1 MLIGLKSHEKDISN
15 YVKDIVQEYGISVLC
30 GQAGTVLAGNLF
42 DQGLR
47 MKKASL
53 FTALAVALS
62 INLAHA
68 AEKLTVAATPVP
80 HAEILELIK
89 PTLAKEGVD
98 LQIKVFTDYVQ
109 PNVQV
114 DQKRLDAN
122 YFQTLPYLN
131 NFNEGKGT
139 NLVTVVG
146 VHVEPFGGYSKKVKS
161 LDELKEGATVA
172 IPNEGSNS
180 GRALLLLQK
189 AGLITLK
196 DPKNALATPKDIVN
210 NPKKL
215 KFKEL
220 ESAMLPRVLNEVDLD
235 MINTNYALEAGLNPA
250 KDALVIEGADSPYV
264 NFLVARPDNKDSPAM
279 QKLAKA
285 LTSPEVKA
293 FIAKKYQ
300 GAVLPAF

>member
-1 MLIGLKSHEKDISN
+1 
-15 YVKDIVQEYGISVLC
+15 
-30 GQAGTVLAGNLF
+30 
-42 DQGLR
+42 
-47 MKKASL
+47 MKKVLL
-53 FTALAVALS
+53 FTALAVALTVS
-62 INLAHA
+62 LAQA
-68 AEKLTVAATPVP
+68 GEKLVVAATPVP

-98 LQIKVFTDYVQ
+98 LEIKVFTDYVQ

-114 DQKRLDAN
+114 AEKRLDAN
-122 YFQTLPYLN
+122 YFQTLPYLE
-131 NFNEGKGT
+131 NFNKGKGT
-139 NLVTVVG
+139 NLVTVIG

-161 LDELKEGATVA
+161 LDELKDGATIA

-189 AGLITLK
+189 AGLIELK
-196 DPKNALATPKDIVN
+196 DPKNALSTPKDIAK
-210 NPKKL
+210 NPRNF

-220 ESAMLPRVLNEVDLD
+220 ESALLPRVLDQVDLD

-264 NFLVARPDNKDSPAM
+264 NYLVARPDNKDSDAI

-293 FIAKKYQ
+293 FIDQKYK

>member
-1 MLIGLKSHEKDISN
+1 
-15 YVKDIVQEYGISVLC
+15 
-30 GQAGTVLAGNLF
+30 
-42 DQGLR
+42 
-47 MKKASL
+47 MKKALL
-53 FTALAVALS
+53 FTALAAALTMGVA
-62 INLAHA
+62 NAN
-68 AEKLTVAATPVP
+68 EKLVVAATPVP
-80 HAEILELIK
+80 HAEILELVK
-89 PTLAKEGVD
+89 PILAKEGVD
-98 LQIKVFTDYVQ
+98 LEIKVFTDYVQ

-122 YFQTLPYLN
+122 YFETLPYLK

-146 VHVEPFGGYSKKVKS
+146 VHVEPFGGYSKKIKS
-161 LDELKEGATVA
+161 LSELKDGATVA

-180 GRALLLLQK
+180 GRALILLQK

-196 DPKNALATPKDIVN
+196 DPKNALATPKDIAE
-210 NPKKL
+210 NPKHL

-220 ESAMLPRVLNEVDLD
+220 ESAMLPRALDQVDLD
-235 MINTNYALEAGLNPA
+235 MINTNYALDAGLNPA

-264 NFLVARPDNKDSPAM
+264 NYLVARPDNKDSDAM
-279 QKLAKA
+279 KKLAAA

-293 FIAKKYQ
+293 FIEKKYN

>member
-1 MLIGLKSHEKDISN
+1 
-15 YVKDIVQEYGISVLC
+15 
-30 GQAGTVLAGNLF
+30 
-42 DQGLR
+42 
-47 MKKASL
+47 MKKSL
-53 FTALAVALS
+53 LTAALAAALALTS
-62 INLAHA
+62 VAHA
-68 AEKLTVAATPVP
+68 AEKLVVAATPVP

-98 LQIKVFTDYVQ
+98 LEIKVFTDYVQ

-122 YFQTLPYLN
+122 YFQTLPYLKS
-131 NFNEGKGT
+131 FNEGKGT
-139 NLVTVVG
+139 NLVTVIG
-146 VHVEPFGGYSKKVKS
+146 VHVEPFGGYSKKIKNLS
-161 LDELKEGATVA
+161 ELKDGATVA

-180 GRALLLLQK
+180 GRALILLQK

-196 DPKNALATPKDIVN
+196 DPKNALATPKDIAE
-210 NPKKL
+210 NPKNL

-220 ESAMLPRVLNEVDLD
+220 ESAMLARVLDQVDLD

-250 KDALVIEGADSPYV
+250 KDALIIEGSDSPYV
-264 NFLVARPDNKDSPAM
+264 NFLVARPDNKDSDAM

-293 FIAKKYQ
+293 FIAKKYS

>member
-1 MLIGLKSHEKDISN
+1 MKKTLLLTAFAAALS
-15 YVKDIVQEYGISVLC
+15 
-30 GQAGTVLAGNLF
+30 LAG
-42 DQGLR
+42 
-47 MKKASL
+47 
-53 FTALAVALS
+53 
-62 INLAHA
+62 LAHA
-68 AEKLTVAATPVP
+68 GEKLVVAATPIP

-98 LQIKVFTDYVQ
+98 LEIKVFTDYVQ

-114 DQKRLDAN
+114 AEKHLDAN
-122 YFQTLPYLN
+122 YFQTKPYLD
-131 NFNEGKGT
+131 NFNKGKGT

-161 LDELKEGATVA
+161 LADLQDGATVA

-196 DPKNALATPKDIVN
+196 DPTNALATPKDIATN
-210 NPKKL
+210 TKHL

-220 ESAMLPRVLNEVDLD
+220 ESAMLPRVLDQVDLD

-264 NFLVARPDNKDSPAM
+264 NFLVARPDNQNSDAM

-293 FIAKKYQ
+293 FIDQKYK

>member
-1 MLIGLKSHEKDISN
+1 
-15 YVKDIVQEYGISVLC
+15 
-30 GQAGTVLAGNLF
+30 
-42 DQGLR
+42 
-47 MKKASL
+47 MKKVLL
-53 FTALAVALS
+53 FSALAAALTAG
-62 INLAHA
+62 LAQA
-68 AEKLTVAATPVP
+68 NEKLVVAATPIP

-98 LQIKVFTDYVQ
+98 LDIKVFTDYVQ

-114 DQKRLDAN
+114 AEKRLDAN
-122 YFQTLPYLN
+122 YFQTLPYLES
-131 NFNEGKGT
+131 FNKGKGT

-146 VHVEPFGGYSKKVKS
+146 VHVEPFGGYSKKVK
-161 LDELKEGATVA
+161 DIKDLKDGATIA

-180 GRALLLLQK
+180 GRALILLQK
-189 AGLITLK
+189 AGLIELK
-196 DPKNALATPKDIVN
+196 DPTNAVATPKDIAK
-210 NPKKL
+210 NPHNF

-220 ESAMLPRVLNEVDLD
+220 ESALLPRVLDQVDLD

-250 KDALVIEGADSPYV
+250 TDALIIEGADSPYV
-264 NFLVARPDNKDSPAM
+264 NFLVARPDNKDSDAI

-293 FIAKKYQ
+293 FIAQKYK

>member
-1 MLIGLKSHEKDISN
+1 
-15 YVKDIVQEYGISVLC
+15 
-30 GQAGTVLAGNLF
+30 
-42 DQGLR
+42 
-47 MKKASL
+47 MKKVLL
-53 FTALAVALS
+53 FTALAAALTAG
-62 INLAHA
+62 LAQA
-68 AEKLTVAATPVP
+68 GEKLVVAATPVP

-89 PTLAKEGVD
+89 PALAKEGVD
-98 LQIKVFTDYVQ
+98 LDIKVFTDYVQ

-122 YFQTLPYLN
+122 YFQTLPYLQS
-131 NFNEGKGT
+131 FNEGKGT
-139 NLVTVVG
+139 HLETVIG

-161 LDELKEGATVA
+161 LAELKDGATIA

-180 GRALLLLQK
+180 GRALILLQK
-189 AGLITLK
+189 AGLIELK
-196 DPKNALATPKDIVN
+196 DPTNAVSTPKDIAK
-210 NPKKL
+210 NPHNF

-220 ESAMLPRVLNEVDLD
+220 ESALLPRVLDQVDLD

-250 KDALVIEGADSPYV
+250 TDALIIEGADSPYV
-264 NFLVARPDNKDSPAM
+264 NFLVARPDNKDSEAI

-293 FIAKKYQ
+293 FIAEKYK

>member
-1 MLIGLKSHEKDISN
+1 
-15 YVKDIVQEYGISVLC
+15 
-30 GQAGTVLAGNLF
+30 
-42 DQGLR
+42 
-47 MKKASL
+47 MKKVLL
-53 FTALAVALS
+53 FTALAAALTAGFAQA
-62 INLAHA
+62 N
-68 AEKLTVAATPVP
+68 EKLVVAATPVP

-114 DQKRLDAN
+114 AEKRLDAN
-122 YFQTLPYLN
+122 YFQTLPYLE
-131 NFNEGKGT
+131 NFNKGKGT
-139 NLVTVVG
+139 NLVTVIG
-146 VHVEPFGGYSKKVKS
+146 VHVEPFGGYSKKIKNIS
-161 LDELKEGATVA
+161 ELKDGATVA

-189 AGLITLK
+189 AGVITLK
-196 DPKNALATPKDIVN
+196 DPTNALSTPKDIAS

-220 ESAMLPRVLNEVDLD
+220 ESALLPRVLDQVDLD

-250 KDALVIEGADSPYV
+250 KDALIIEDAKSPYV
-264 NFLVARPDNKDSPAM
+264 NFLVARPDNKDSDAI

-293 FIAKKYQ
+293 FIEKKYN

>member
-1 MLIGLKSHEKDISN
+1 
-15 YVKDIVQEYGISVLC
+15 
-30 GQAGTVLAGNLF
+30 
-42 DQGLR
+42 
-47 MKKASL
+47 MKKVLL
-53 FTALAVALS
+53 FTALAAALTTG
-62 INLAHA
+62 LAQA
-68 AEKLTVAATPVP
+68 GEKLVVAATPVP

-98 LQIKVFTDYVQ
+98 LEIKVFTDYVQ

-122 YFQTLPYLN
+122 YFQTLPYLKS
-131 NFNEGKGT
+131 FNEGKGT
-139 NLVTVVG
+139 HLETVIG
-146 VHVEPFGGYSKKVKS
+146 VHVEPFGGYSKKIKT
-161 LDELKEGATVA
+161 LAELKDGATIA

-180 GRALLLLQK
+180 GRALILLQK
-189 AGLITLK
+189 AGLIELK
-196 DPKNALATPKDIVN
+196 DPKNTVSTPKDIAK
-210 NPKKL
+210 NPHNF

-220 ESAMLPRVLNEVDLD
+220 ESAMLPRVLDQVDLD

-250 KDALVIEGADSPYV
+250 KDALIIEGADSPYV
-264 NFLVARPDNKDSPAM
+264 NYLVARPDNKDSVAI

-293 FIAKKYQ
+293 FIEKKYS

>member
-1 MLIGLKSHEKDISN
+1 
-15 YVKDIVQEYGISVLC
+15 
-30 GQAGTVLAGNLF
+30 
-42 DQGLR
+42 
-47 MKKASL
+47 MKKALL
-53 FTALAVALS
+53 FTALAAALTMGVA
-62 INLAHA
+62 NAN
-68 AEKLTVAATPVP
+68 EKLVVAATPVP
-80 HAEILELIK
+80 HAEILEVVK
-89 PTLAKEGVD
+89 PILAKEGVD
-98 LQIKVFTDYVQ
+98 LEIKVFTDYVQ

-122 YFQTLPYLN
+122 YFETLPYLK

-161 LDELKEGATVA
+161 LADLKDGATVA

-196 DPKNALATPKDIVN
+196 DPTNALATPKDIAE
-210 NPKKL
+210 NPKHL

-220 ESAMLPRVLNEVDLD
+220 ESAMLPRALDQVDLD
-235 MINTNYALEAGLNPA
+235 MINTNYALDAGLNPA
-250 KDALVIEGADSPYV
+250 KDALLIEGSDSPYV
-264 NFLVARPDNKDSPAM
+264 NYLVARPDNKDSDAM
-279 QKLAKA
+279 KKLAAA

-293 FIAKKYQ
+293 FIIKKYN

>member
-1 MLIGLKSHEKDISN
+1 
-15 YVKDIVQEYGISVLC
+15 
-30 GQAGTVLAGNLF
+30 
-42 DQGLR
+42 
-47 MKKASL
+47 MKKVLL
-53 FTALAVALS
+53 FTALAAALS
-62 INLAHA
+62 AGIAQA
-68 AEKLTVAATPVP
+68 GEKLVVAATPVP

-98 LQIKVFTDYVQ
+98 LEIKVFTDYVQ

-122 YFQTLPYLN
+122 YFQTLPYLE
-131 NFNEGKGT
+131 NFNKGKGT

-146 VHVEPFGGYSKKVKS
+146 VHVEPFGGYSKKIKNIS
-161 LDELKEGATVA
+161 ELKDGATVA

-189 AGLITLK
+189 AGVITLK
-196 DPKNALATPKDIVN
+196 DPTNALATPKDIAS
-210 NPKKL
+210 NPKNL

-220 ESAMLPRVLNEVDLD
+220 ESALLPRVLDQVDLD

-250 KDALVIEGADSPYV
+250 RDALIIEDAKSPYV
-264 NFLVARPDNKDSPAM
+264 NFLVARPDNKDSAAI

-293 FIAKKYQ
+293 FIEKKYN
-300 GAVLPAF
+300 GAVVPAF

>member
-1 MLIGLKSHEKDISN
+1 
-15 YVKDIVQEYGISVLC
+15 
-30 GQAGTVLAGNLF
+30 
-42 DQGLR
+42 
-47 MKKASL
+47 MKKVLL
-53 FTALAVALS
+53 FTALAAALTAG
-62 INLAHA
+62 LAQA
-68 AEKLTVAATPVP
+68 GEKLVVAATPVP

-89 PTLAKEGVD
+89 PALAKEGVD
-98 LQIKVFTDYVQ
+98 LDIKVFTDYVQ

-122 YFQTLPYLN
+122 YFQTLPYLES
-131 NFNEGKGT
+131 FNKGKGT
-139 NLVTVVG
+139 HLETVIG

-161 LDELKEGATVA
+161 LAELKDGATIA

-180 GRALLLLQK
+180 GRALILLQK
-189 AGLITLK
+189 AGLVELK
-196 DPKNALATPKDIVN
+196 DPTNAVSTPKDIAK
-210 NPKKL
+210 NPHNF

-220 ESAMLPRVLNEVDLD
+220 ESAMLPRVLDQVDLD

-264 NFLVARPDNKDSPAM
+264 NYLVARPDNKNSEAI

-293 FIAKKYQ
+293 FIEKKYN